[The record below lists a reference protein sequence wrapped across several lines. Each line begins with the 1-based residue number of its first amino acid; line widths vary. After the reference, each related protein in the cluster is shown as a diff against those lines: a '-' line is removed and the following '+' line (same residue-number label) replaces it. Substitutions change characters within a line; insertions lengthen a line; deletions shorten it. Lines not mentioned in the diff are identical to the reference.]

1 MIENMEFGY
10 TPSNLKAL
18 RKKYNLTQQM
28 TAEIVGVKNWQ
39 NITRWETS
47 ADKKNHANMPHEKW
61 LALLDYVNNF
71 ENNQIVTK

>member
-47 ADKKNHANMPHEKW
+47 ADKKNHANMPYEKW
-61 LALLDYVNNF
+61 LILLNYVNNF
-71 ENNQIVTK
+71 ENNQMVKK